1 MLGDDWM
8 HPGETWQVGYFFLS
22 GEEAAAALSRKP
34 KFYLWE
40 NRIIGEAE
48 ILPERP

>member
-1 MLGDDWM
+1 LDVSRRDAAAA
-8 HPGETWQVGYFFLS
+8 GYFFLS
-22 GEEAAAALSRKP
+22 GEEAVAALSRKP

-48 ILPERP
+48 IVPG